1 MKPYASRLT
10 VIAAVMLAVL
20 AVVPAMYAHA
30 DKANPS
36 VLRDARL
43 LNITLG
49 KGDVIDV
56 PGDIADVLLANPAIA
71 DVVALQSRKLY
82 IVGSQLG
89 NTNMT
94 LLDQTGSV
102 MAQYDIHVKIDE
114 RAIQDYINHL
124 YPDEKVRVKAL
135 NGQII
140 LTGTVSNPG
149 NASKI
154 SQVVAAYMGEAVGRR
169 GTVDDLIVN
178 LLQVTGEQ
186 QVMLK
191 VKVFEASKT
200 LLRELG
206 LETQLDTVGTGFGG
220 NLDAAMASTGA
231 NKLTRTPMAL
241 GALVF
246 NDGNFGPLSLLARAL
261 EDQNLAHV
269 LAEPNLTAISG
280 EEAGFL
286 AGGEFPVPTGRD
298 NEGNVTVQFRSF
310 GVSLNFRPVVMSEN
324 RISLQLN
331 TEVSSLARDQGVTIA
346 GLDIPGLSVRRAS
359 TTVEVPSGGGLMIAG
374 LLESQAVKGM
384 AGLPGIK
391 DVPVL
396 GDLVSSRSFSRDE
409 SELIVLI
416 TAYLVKPYAEQ
427 MAEMKRAEVD
437 MNAAY
442 RPPVMPPIAARP
454 VPVVE
459 ETQPVAMRALDAPA
473 VAAPAQV
480 LAPPSSAPAAVAPAE
495 GAALTRSFANNIR
508 RIYGRKA
515 PAILDDDQNRFG
527 YLVQ

>member
-20 AVVPAMYAHA
+20 AMVPAMYAHA
-30 DKANPS
+30 DKAGAA
-36 VLRDARL
+36 LRDARL

-89 NTNMT
+89 NTNLT

-114 RAIQDYINHL
+114 RSIQDYLKQL
-124 YPDEKVRVKAL
+124 YPDEKVKVKAL

-140 LTGTVSNPG
+140 LTGTVSNPAT
-149 NASKI
+149 ASKI

-169 GTVDDLIVN
+169 RGAVDDMIVN

-206 LETQLDTVGTGFGG
+206 LETRLDTVGSGFGG
-220 NLDAAMASTGA
+220 NLDAGILSDGA
-231 NKLTRTPMAL
+231 AKLTRNPLAL

-246 NDGNFGPLSLLARAL
+246 NDGNLGPLSLLARAL
-261 EDQNLAHV
+261 EDQNLAHI

-286 AGGEFPVPTGRD
+286 AGGEFPVPAGRD
-298 NEGNVTVQFRSF
+298 NEGNVIIQFRSF

-331 TEVSSLARDQGVTIA
+331 TEVSSLARDQSVTIS
-346 GLDIPGLSVRRAS
+346 GLDIPGLNVRRAS

-427 MAEMKRAEVD
+427 VADMKRAELD
-437 MNAAY
+437 HMNAAY
-442 RPPVMPPIAARP
+442 RPPVMPKIAAQP

-459 ETQPVAMRALDAPA
+459 EMQTVAVRPLGAPVTPT
-473 VAAPAQV
+473 
-480 LAPPSSAPAAVAPAE
+480 PAAATVAPAE
-495 GAALTRSFANNIR
+495 GAPLTRSFANNIR

-515 PAILDDDQNRFG
+515 PAILDDDQQRFG